1 MYRDEQHS
9 LLTKNIKYYI
19 DRTLK
24 YLNLFSKWVISA
36 TLIGILC
43 GLVGTAFH
51 KCVELATELRLGTP
65 WLLYL
70 LPLAGV
76 LIAFI
81 YRKTGMIKNGG
92 TNNVISSVRTSEYV
106 PMRLAPVI
114 FITTVI
120 THLFGG
126 SAGREGAAL
135 QLGGSIGFQTGRLLK
150 IPEKDKHLLVI
161 CGMSGVFSALFGTP
175 VTAAIFSIEV
185 ISVGVIYYSG
195 FLPGLT
201 CASVAYAV
209 SLLLGAEP
217 TRFAISA
224 VPELSLYNMA
234 ATAAIGAAA
243 AVISIIFCLT
253 LKGSAHVFNSK
264 IKNDYLRP
272 FVGGCIVIVMTLI
285 VGNRDYNGS
294 GVNIIEKAMNGEAFG
309 FAFLLKII
317 FTAVTIGSGFR
328 GGEIVPTM
336 FIGSTLGCTAAHII
350 GFNPCFGA
358 ALGIAAMFCGVVN
371 CPMASLALAAELFG
385 GGGIL
390 FFAAAISVSY
400 VLSGYYGLYS
410 SQKIMYSKLHAKFI
424 NRDVI

>member
-19 DRTLK
+19 NRTLK

-51 KCVELATELRLGTP
+51 KCVEFATELRLGTP

-201 CASVAYAV
+201 CACNQHH
-209 SLLLGAEP
+209 
-217 TRFAISA
+217 I
-224 VPELSLYNMA
+224 LS
-234 ATAAIGAAA
+234 
-243 AVISIIFCLT
+243 CP
-253 LKGSAHVFNSK
+253 KGKCAR
-264 IKNDYLRP
+264 L
-272 FVGGCIVIVMTLI
+272 
-285 VGNRDYNGS
+285 
-294 GVNIIEKAMNGEAFG
+294 
-309 FAFLLKII
+309 
-317 FTAVTIGSGFR
+317 
-328 GGEIVPTM
+328 
-336 FIGSTLGCTAAHII
+336 
-350 GFNPCFGA
+350 
-358 ALGIAAMFCGVVN
+358 
-371 CPMASLALAAELFG
+371 
-385 GGGIL
+385 
-390 FFAAAISVSY
+390 
-400 VLSGYYGLYS
+400 
-410 SQKIMYSKLHAKFI
+410 
-424 NRDVI
+424 

>member
-1 MYRDEQHS
+1 MSLDEQRQR
-9 LLTKNIKYYI
+9 LFKIKPYI
-19 DRTLK
+19 NSSLK
-24 YLNLFSKWVISA
+24 YFRLFTKWVITA
-36 TLIGILC
+36 ALIGILC
-43 GLVGTAFH
+43 GLAGTAFH
-51 KCVELATELRLGTP
+51 RCVELATGLRTATP
-65 WLLYL
+65 QLLFF

-81 YRKTGMIKNGG
+81 YHKTGMTKNGG

-114 FITTVI
+114 FVSTVI

-135 QLGGSIGFQTGRLLK
+135 QLGGSIGFQIGRLFK

-175 VTAAIFSIEV
+175 VTAAIFSVEV
-185 ISVGVIYYSG
+185 ISVGIIYYSG

-217 TRFAISA
+217 TRFAIA
-224 VPELSLYNMA
+224 AIPNLSLYNMA
-234 ATAAIGAAA
+234 ATTAIGAAA
-243 AVISIIFCLT
+243 AVISIVFCVA
-253 LKGSAHVFNSK
+253 LKGSALVFNSK

-272 FVGGCIVIVMTLI
+272 FIGGCIVIVLTLL
-285 VGNRDYNGS
+285 VGSRDYNGS
-294 GVNIIEKAMNGEAFG
+294 GMNVIERAVNGEAFG

-336 FIGSTLGCTAAHII
+336 FIGSTLGCTAAHLI
-350 GFNPCFGA
+350 GFDPCFGA
-358 ALGIAAMFCGVVN
+358 ALGITAMFCGVVN

-390 FFAAAISVSY
+390 FFAAAVSVSY

>member
-1 MYRDEQHS
+1 
-9 LLTKNIKYYI
+9 
-19 DRTLK
+19 
-24 YLNLFSKWVISA
+24 
-36 TLIGILC
+36 
-43 GLVGTAFH
+43 
-51 KCVELATELRLGTP
+51 
-65 WLLYL
+65 
-70 LPLAGV
+70 
-76 LIAFI
+76 
-81 YRKTGMIKNGG
+81 
-92 TNNVISSVRTSEYV
+92 
-106 PMRLAPVI
+106 MRLAPVI

-243 AVISIIFCLT
+243 AVISIIFCLAP
-253 LKGSAHVFNSK
+253 KGK
-264 IKNDYLRP
+264 CR
-272 FVGGCIVIVMTLI
+272 T
-285 VGNRDYNGS
+285 
-294 GVNIIEKAMNGEAFG
+294 
-309 FAFLLKII
+309 
-317 FTAVTIGSGFR
+317 
-328 GGEIVPTM
+328 
-336 FIGSTLGCTAAHII
+336 
-350 GFNPCFGA
+350 
-358 ALGIAAMFCGVVN
+358 
-371 CPMASLALAAELFG
+371 SLAL
-385 GGGIL
+385 
-390 FFAAAISVSY
+390 
-400 VLSGYYGLYS
+400 
-410 SQKIMYSKLHAKFI
+410 K
-424 NRDVI
+424 